1 MKILKIP
8 LPLIPAPRH
17 APGFPTRSGK
27 RVLDA
32 AIQRYDFV
40 VFSNIDLIQAQ
51 VIGLSMENLTD
62 NYDVAVIGGGHAG
75 CEAAL
80 ACARMGCRTILFNI
94 NLDSIA
100 LMSCNPAIGG
110 LAKGQLVKEIDA
122 LGGEMGK
129 VTDKTAV
136 HFRMLNASKGPAV
149 HSSRMQCDKQL
160 YRLTMKAVVENQ
172 PNLYIRQA
180 MIESLVIEDG
190 TVIGVL
196 DQSEHFYGAKKVVIT
211 TGTFLNGL
219 VHVGASQIPS
229 GRAGELASI
238 GLAKNLKNLG
248 FDIGRMKTGTPPRL
262 CASSIDFSRLE
273 RQDSDPSPQ
282 PFSFTTKALRT
293 ERLPS
298 YFSATSAETHRVIR
312 ENIQH
317 SPLYS
322 GIIKGVSARYCPSLE
337 DKVMRFSERES
348 HPVVLEHEGLDTQ
361 EVYAKGLGNCLP
373 LELQYKIV
381 RSVKG
386 LEQAQIMRPAYAIE
400 YDFVQPTQL
409 KPTLET
415 KLVDGLYLAG
425 QINGTS
431 GYEEAAAQ
439 GLWAGINAA
448 CAVQG
453 APAFILDR
461 SEAYMAVMID
471 DLVTRG
477 VDEPYRM
484 FTSRAEYRLILRE
497 DNATIRLMGKGCEL
511 GLIERAHYLELHD
524 KIKKI
529 EQGIEHL
536 KASSINPTPE
546 INEALAKIPSPPLNN
561 HSTLH
566 GLLKRHEIS
575 YDNLTGFPGWEPQDD
590 SFVKQQIEIE
600 TKYEGYI
607 KRQFDAVKKL
617 KDQEKKKIPPDFDYN
632 CVPGLSNELK
642 AKLTKIA
649 PQTLGQMERI
659 IGMTEGAI
667 SAVLIMMKKQELS
680 KDC

>member
-1 MKILKIP
+1 
-8 LPLIPAPRH
+8 
-17 APGFPTRSGK
+17 
-27 RVLDA
+27 
-32 AIQRYDFV
+32 
-40 VFSNIDLIQAQ
+40 
-51 VIGLSMENLTD
+51 VIAGAENLLNNLSD

-80 ACARMGCRTILFNI
+80 ACARMGGRTILFNI

-172 PNLYIRQA
+172 QNLHIRQA
-180 MIESLVIEDG
+180 MVESLVVENGMIK
-190 TVIGVL
+190 GVL
-196 DQSEHFYGAKKVVIT
+196 DQSGHFYGAKKVIIT

-219 VHVGASQIPS
+219 VHVGASQTPS

-238 GLAKNLKNLG
+238 GLAQNLKQLG

-262 CASSIDFSRLE
+262 RASSIDFSRLE
-273 RQDSDPSPQ
+273 RQDSDPEPQ
-282 PFSFTTKALRT
+282 PFSFTTRTLRP

-298 YFSATSAETHRVIR
+298 YFAATSAETHRVIR
-312 ENIQH
+312 ENIQF

-322 GIIKGVSARYCPSLE
+322 GVIKGVSARYCPSLE
-337 DKVMRFSERES
+337 DKVMRFGERES

-373 LELQYKIV
+373 LELQYQIV

-386 LEQAQIMRPAYAIE
+386 LEHAQIMRPAYAIE

-415 KLVDGLYLAG
+415 KLVAGLYLAG

-439 GLWAGINAA
+439 GLWAGINASR
-448 CAVQG
+448 AVQG

-497 DNATIRLMGKGCEL
+497 DNAVIRLMGKGCEL
-511 GLIERAHYLELHD
+511 GLVDQAEYLALQD

-536 KASSINPTPE
+536 KASPIKPTAE
-546 INEALAKIPSPPLNN
+546 TNEQLAKLNTPPLNN
-561 HSTLH
+561 HTTLY
-566 GLLKRHEIS
+566 GLLKRYELS
-575 YDNLTGFPGWEPQDD
+575 YDNLAGFPGWEPQTDT
-590 SFVKQQIEIE
+590 FVKQQIEIE

-617 KDQEKKKIPPDFDYN
+617 KEQEKKKIPPDFDYST
-632 CVPGLSNELK
+632 VPGLSNELQV
-642 AKLTKIA
+642 KLIRIA
-649 PQTLGQMERI
+649 PATIGQMERI
-659 IGMTEGAI
+659 PGMTEGAI

-680 KDC
+680 GC